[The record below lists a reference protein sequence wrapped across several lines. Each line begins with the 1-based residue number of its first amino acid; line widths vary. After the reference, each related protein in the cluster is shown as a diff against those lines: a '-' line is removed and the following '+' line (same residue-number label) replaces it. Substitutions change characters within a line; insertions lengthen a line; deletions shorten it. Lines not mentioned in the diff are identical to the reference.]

1 MLIAKNKLEMMKKL
15 LTSYPSSKDS
25 DYDLISR
32 VWYYELL
39 DMNIPKEEAAKF
51 CRIIQSGSL
60 SLPEGLTRCRRK
72 LQEKDEEYRGFKY
85 NARIERSNKIKKEI
99 VKL

>member
-1 MLIAKNKLEMMKKL
+1 MLIAKNKLEMMKRL

-32 VWYYELL
+32 VWYYELI
-39 DMNIPKEEAAKF
+39 DMNIPKEEAEKF

-72 LQEKDEEYRGFKY
+72 LQEKNEEYRGIKY
-85 NARIERSNKIKKEI
+85 NARKEKANQIRKEI
-99 VKL
+99 AK